1 MHLVYFFMS
10 DKVDCQDMDVGNSGT
25 TGMIVNEMPAT
36 DVDNEMPTMDVSN
49 AMHVNTDDM
58 ENSEERHVVNGDS
71 YASRVARTVY
81 EYPPRQE
88 RARFS
93 ENVMPQRPRT
103 AFFTPSRSTTAKS
116 VFEALENAEIDASE
130 ITCLQRK
137 MNGEVTVTFK
147 TISAKEKFLRLNSLQ
162 VDAVH
167 FALQDVDKPL
177 IFVTIYDAPF
187 ELSDLAIIKRLSPY
201 CEVLHYRRGKH
212 SLAPNIFNGLRHYR
226 VRITKPIPSFLRFGK
241 FQVFVKHSGQVPT
254 CRKCN
259 RPGHFSNVCPN
270 RICFNCEG
278 LGHEARDCPC
288 PVLCCLC
295 KEEGHLGINCKY
307 SWFCCTVSL
316 TDEQDDV
323 ALDSDDDDGLS
334 DCSYGRGADY
344 LLPASPLIC
353 ETPSPADVPV
363 DDTSSIPDAVLSDS
377 SDSPLPSSPDSSVL
391 NTDGLVKSIQ
401 SVPDPPRHRIPALL
415 SDSISAVSRRSSSP
429 LSVKPTPSLLSE
441 PVTDPSSSPP
451 VSLDNSMDAT
461 MDLKRKSADAD
472 ASPKR
477 TKKGKKKPAHK

>member
-1 MHLVYFFMS
+1 
-10 DKVDCQDMDVGNSGT
+10 MDTCENVVPMTDELS
-25 TGMIVNEMPAT
+25 NEMPAET
-36 DVDNEMPTMDVSN
+36 PVDSNNEMHDDLNNEMPVDGLPRTN
-49 AMHVNTDDM
+49 A
-58 ENSEERHVVNGDS
+58 ENVEDRHVVNGDS
-71 YASRVARTVY
+71 YASRAARTVSH
-81 EYPPRQE
+81 EYPSRQE
-88 RARFS
+88 RFRFS
-93 ENVMPQRPRT
+93 ENVMPQRQRT
-103 AFFTPSRSTTAKS
+103 AFFTPSKTTTAKS
-116 VFEALENAEIDASE
+116 VFEALENADIDATE
-130 ITCLQRK
+130 IACLQRK

-162 VDAVH
+162 VDAEH

-177 IFVTIYDAPF
+177 TFLTIYDAPF
-187 ELSDLAIIKRLSPY
+187 ELSDLAIIKRLAPY

-212 SLAPNIFNGLRHYR
+212 SLAPNIYNGLRHYR
-226 VRITKPIPSFLRFGK
+226 VRISKPIPSFLQFGK

-295 KEEGHLGINCKY
+295 KEEGHLGINCIY
-307 SWFCCTVSL
+307 SWFSPTVSP

-323 ALDSDDDDGLS
+323 AVDSDDDDGLS

-344 LLPASPLIC
+344 LLPASPLIS
-353 ETPSPADVPV
+353 ETPSPADVPI
-363 DDTSSIPDAVLSDS
+363 DDISSLPDDDS
-377 SDSPLPSSPDSSVL
+377 SLSSPDSPVL
-391 NTDGLVKSIQ
+391 NTDGLVKSVQ

-415 SDSISAVSRRSSSP
+415 SDSLSAATRRSSSP
-429 LSVKPTPSLLSE
+429 PAKSTPSLPSE
-441 PVTDPSSSPP
+441 PVLDPSPSP
-451 VSLDNSMDAT
+451 LDCSEDGMNAT
-461 MDLKRKSADAD
+461 MDLKRKSAD

-477 TKKGKKKPAHK
+477 TKKGKKKSPHK

>member
-1 MHLVYFFMS
+1 
-10 DKVDCQDMDVGNSGT
+10 MDVCENVTPVSEDLSNE
-25 TGMIVNEMPAT
+25 MSVEVSNEMP
-36 DVDNEMPTMDVSN
+36 VNLHNEMPVDGTN
-49 AMHVNTDDM
+49 A
-58 ENSEERHVVNGDS
+58 ENVEERHVVNGDS
-71 YASRVARTVY
+71 YASRAARTVPQ

-88 RARFS
+88 RVRFS

-103 AFFTPSRSTTAKS
+103 AFFTPSKTTTAKS
-116 VFEALENAEIDASE
+116 VFEALENADIDATE
-130 ITCLQRK
+130 IACLHRK

-162 VDAVH
+162 VDAEH

-177 IFVTIYDAPF
+177 TFLTIYDAPF
-187 ELSDLAIIKRLSPY
+187 ELSDLAIIKRLAPY

-212 SLAPNIFNGLRHYR
+212 SLAPNIYNGLRHYR
-226 VRITKPIPSFLRFGK
+226 VRISKPIPSFLRFGK

-270 RICFNCEG
+270 RVCFNCEG

-295 KEEGHLGINCKY
+295 KEEGHLGINCIY
-307 SWFCCTVSL
+307 SWFSPPVSP

-323 ALDSDDDDGLS
+323 AVESDEDDGLS
-334 DCSYGRGADY
+334 DCSYGRGADF
-344 LLPASPLIC
+344 LLPASPLIS
-353 ETPSPADVPV
+353 ETPSPVPV
-363 DDTSSIPDAVLSDS
+363 DDTSSVPVLSDS
-377 SDSPLPSSPDSSVL
+377 SDSPLPSSPDSPVL
-391 NTDGLVKSIQ
+391 NTDGLIKSAQ

-415 SDSISAVSRRSSSP
+415 SDSLSAVSRRSSSP
-429 LSVKPTPSLLSE
+429 LSAKSTPSLPSE
-441 PVTDPSSSPP
+441 PALDPPSSP
-451 VSLDNSMDAT
+451 VSLENDMDVT
-461 MDLKRKSADAD
+461 MDLKRKSAD

-477 TKKGKKKPAHK
+477 TKKGKKKPPHK

>member
-1 MHLVYFFMS
+1 
-10 DKVDCQDMDVGNSGT
+10 MDTCENVVP
-25 TGMIVNEMPAT
+25 MIGESSNEMPVEMPG
-36 DVDNEMPTMDVSN
+36 DSNNEMHDDLNNVMPETNVEN
-49 AMHVNTDDM
+49 AED
-58 ENSEERHVVNGDS
+58 RHVVNGDS
-71 YASRVARTVY
+71 YASRAARTVSH
-81 EYPPRQE
+81 EYPSRQE
-88 RARFS
+88 RFRFS

-103 AFFTPSRSTTAKS
+103 AFFTPSKTTTAKS
-116 VFEALENAEIDASE
+116 VFEALENADIDGTEIA
-130 ITCLQRK
+130 CLQRK

-162 VDAVH
+162 VDAEH

-177 IFVTIYDAPF
+177 TFLTIYDAPF
-187 ELSDLAIIKRLSPY
+187 ELSDLAIIKRLAPY

-212 SLAPNIFNGLRHYR
+212 SLAPNIYNGLRHYR
-226 VRITKPIPSFLRFGK
+226 VRISKPIPSFLRFGK

-295 KEEGHLGINCKY
+295 KEEGHLGINCIH
-307 SWFCCTVSL
+307 SWFSPPVSP

-323 ALDSDDDDGLS
+323 AVESDDDDGLS
-334 DCSYGRGADY
+334 DCSYGRGAEN
-344 LLPASPLIC
+344 LLPASPLIS
-353 ETPSPADVPV
+353 ETPSPGDVPV

-377 SDSPLPSSPDSSVL
+377 SDSPSPSSPDSPVL
-391 NTDGLVKSIQ
+391 NTDGLVKSVQ

-415 SDSISAVSRRSSSP
+415 SDSLSAATRRSSSP
-429 LSVKPTPSLLSE
+429 LSAKSTPSLPSE
-441 PVTDPSSSPP
+441 PILDPSPSP
-451 VSLDNSMDAT
+451 LDCSEDGMNAT
-461 MDLKRKSADAD
+461 MDLKRKSAD

-477 TKKGKKKPAHK
+477 TKKGKKKPPHK

>member
-1 MHLVYFFMS
+1 
-10 DKVDCQDMDVGNSGT
+10 MDVCENVTPASEDLSNE
-25 TGMIVNEMPAT
+25 MSVEVSNEMP
-36 DVDNEMPTMDVSN
+36 VDLHNEMPVDGTN
-49 AMHVNTDDM
+49 A
-58 ENSEERHVVNGDS
+58 ENVEERHVVNGDS
-71 YASRVARTVY
+71 YASRAARTVPQ

-88 RARFS
+88 RVRFS

-103 AFFTPSRSTTAKS
+103 AFFTPSKTTTAKS
-116 VFEALENAEIDASE
+116 VFEALENADIDATE
-130 ITCLQRK
+130 IACLQRK

-162 VDAVH
+162 VDAEH

-177 IFVTIYDAPF
+177 TFLTIYDAPF
-187 ELSDLAIIKRLSPY
+187 ELSDLAIIKRLAPY

-212 SLAPNIFNGLRHYR
+212 SLAPNIYNGLRHYR
-226 VRITKPIPSFLRFGK
+226 VRISKPIPSFLRFGK

-270 RICFNCEG
+270 RVCFNCEG

-295 KEEGHLGINCKY
+295 KEEGHLGINCIY
-307 SWFCCTVSL
+307 SWFSPPVSP

-323 ALDSDDDDGLS
+323 AVESDEDDGLS

-344 LLPASPLIC
+344 LLPVSPLLS
-353 ETPSPADVPV
+353 ETPSPVPV
-363 DDTSSIPDAVLSDS
+363 DDTSSVPVLSDS
-377 SDSPLPSSPDSSVL
+377 SDSPLPSSPDSPVL
-391 NTDGLVKSIQ
+391 NTDGLIKSAQ

-415 SDSISAVSRRSSSP
+415 SDSLSAVSRRSSSP
-429 LSVKPTPSLLSE
+429 LSAKSTPSLPSE
-441 PVTDPSSSPP
+441 PALDPPSSP
-451 VSLDNSMDAT
+451 VSLENDMDVT
-461 MDLKRKSADAD
+461 MDLKRKSAD

-477 TKKGKKKPAHK
+477 TKKGKKKPPHK

>member
-1 MHLVYFFMS
+1 
-10 DKVDCQDMDVGNSGT
+10 MDTCENVVP
-25 TGMIVNEMPAT
+25 MIEESSNEMPVEMPG
-36 DVDNEMPTMDVSN
+36 DSNNEMHDDLNNVVPETN
-49 AMHVNTDDM
+49 AENTED
-58 ENSEERHVVNGDS
+58 RHVVNGDS
-71 YASRVARTVY
+71 YASRAARTVSH
-81 EYPPRQE
+81 EYPSRQE
-88 RARFS
+88 RFRFS

-103 AFFTPSRSTTAKS
+103 AFFTPSKTTTAKS
-116 VFEALENAEIDASE
+116 VFEALENADIDATE
-130 ITCLQRK
+130 IACLQRK

-162 VDAVH
+162 VDAEL

-177 IFVTIYDAPF
+177 TFLTIYDAPF
-187 ELSDLAIIKRLSPY
+187 ELSDLAIIKRLAPY

-212 SLAPNIFNGLRHYR
+212 SLAPNIYNGLRHYR
-226 VRITKPIPSFLRFGK
+226 VRISKPIPSFLRFGK

-295 KEEGHLGINCKY
+295 KEEGHLGINCIY
-307 SWFCCTVSL
+307 SWFSPTVSP

-323 ALDSDDDDGLS
+323 AVDSDDDDGLS

-344 LLPASPLIC
+344 LLPASPLIS
-353 ETPSPADVPV
+353 ETPSPADVPI
-363 DDTSSIPDAVLSDS
+363 DDTSSLPDDDS
-377 SDSPLPSSPDSSVL
+377 SLSSPDSPVL
-391 NTDGLVKSIQ
+391 NTDGLVKSVQ

-415 SDSISAVSRRSSSP
+415 SDSLSRF
-429 LSVKPTPSLLSE
+429 
-441 PVTDPSSSPP
+441 
-451 VSLDNSMDAT
+451 
-461 MDLKRKSADAD
+461 
-472 ASPKR
+472 
-477 TKKGKKKPAHK
+477 

>member
-1 MHLVYFFMS
+1 
-10 DKVDCQDMDVGNSGT
+10 MDTCENVVP
-25 TGMIVNEMPAT
+25 MIEESNNEMPVEMPG
-36 DVDNEMPTMDVSN
+36 DSNNEMHDDLNNVVPETN
-49 AMHVNTDDM
+49 AENTED
-58 ENSEERHVVNGDS
+58 RHVVNGDS
-71 YASRVARTVY
+71 YASRAARTVSH
-81 EYPPRQE
+81 EYPSRQE
-88 RARFS
+88 RFRFS

-103 AFFTPSRSTTAKS
+103 AFFTPSKTTTAKS
-116 VFEALENAEIDASE
+116 VFEALENADIDATE
-130 ITCLQRK
+130 IACLQRK

-162 VDAVH
+162 VDAEL

-177 IFVTIYDAPF
+177 TFLTIYDAPF
-187 ELSDLAIIKRLSPY
+187 ELSDLAIIKRLAPY

-212 SLAPNIFNGLRHYR
+212 SLAPNIYNGLRHYR
-226 VRITKPIPSFLRFGK
+226 VRISKPIPSFLRFGK

-295 KEEGHLGINCKY
+295 KEEGHLGINCIY
-307 SWFCCTVSL
+307 SWFSPTVSP

-323 ALDSDDDDGLS
+323 AVDSDDDDGLS

-344 LLPASPLIC
+344 LLPASPLIS
-353 ETPSPADVPV
+353 ETPSPADVPI
-363 DDTSSIPDAVLSDS
+363 DDISSLPDDDS
-377 SDSPLPSSPDSSVL
+377 SLSSPDSPVL
-391 NTDGLVKSIQ
+391 NTDGLVKSVQ

-415 SDSISAVSRRSSSP
+415 SDSLSAASRPSSS
-429 LSVKPTPSLLSE
+429 LATAKSTPSPPSE
-441 PVTDPSSSPP
+441 PVPDPPSPP
-451 VSLDNSMDAT
+451 DPVDSDMNGT
-461 MDLKRKSADAD
+461 VDLKRKSTD

-477 TKKGKKKPAHK
+477 TKKGKKKSANK

>member
-1 MHLVYFFMS
+1 
-10 DKVDCQDMDVGNSGT
+10 MDVCENVTPASEDLSNE
-25 TGMIVNEMPAT
+25 MSVEVSNEMP
-36 DVDNEMPTMDVSN
+36 VDLHNEMPVDGTN
-49 AMHVNTDDM
+49 A
-58 ENSEERHVVNGDS
+58 ENVEERHVVNGDS
-71 YASRVARTVY
+71 YASRAARTGSY
-81 EYPPRQE
+81 EYPSRQE
-88 RARFS
+88 RVRFS

-103 AFFTPSRSTTAKS
+103 AFFTPSKTTTAKS
-116 VFEALENAEIDASE
+116 VFEALENADIDATE
-130 ITCLQRK
+130 IACLQRK

-162 VDAVH
+162 VDAEH

-177 IFVTIYDAPF
+177 TFLTIYDAPF
-187 ELSDLAIIKRLSPY
+187 ELSDLAIIKRLAPY

-212 SLAPNIFNGLRHYR
+212 SLAPNIYNGLRHYR
-226 VRITKPIPSFLRFGK
+226 VRISKPIPSFLRFGK

-270 RICFNCEG
+270 RVCFNCEG

-295 KEEGHLGINCKY
+295 KEEGHLGINCIY
-307 SWFCCTVSL
+307 SWFSPPVSP

-323 ALDSDDDDGLS
+323 AVESDEDDGLS

-344 LLPASPLIC
+344 LLPVSPLLS
-353 ETPSPADVPV
+353 ETPSPVPV
-363 DDTSSIPDAVLSDS
+363 DDTSSVPVLSDS
-377 SDSPLPSSPDSSVL
+377 SDSPLPSSPDSPVL
-391 NTDGLVKSIQ
+391 NTDGLIKSAQ

-415 SDSISAVSRRSSSP
+415 SDSLSAVSRRSSSP
-429 LSVKPTPSLLSE
+429 LSAKSTPSLPSE
-441 PVTDPSSSPP
+441 PALDPPSSP
-451 VSLDNSMDAT
+451 VSLENDMDVT
-461 MDLKRKSADAD
+461 MDLKRKSAD

-477 TKKGKKKPAHK
+477 TKKGKKKPPHK

>member
-1 MHLVYFFMS
+1 
-10 DKVDCQDMDVGNSGT
+10 MDVCENVTPASEDLSNE
-25 TGMIVNEMPAT
+25 MSVEVSNEMP
-36 DVDNEMPTMDVSN
+36 VDLHNEMPVDGTN
-49 AMHVNTDDM
+49 A
-58 ENSEERHVVNGDS
+58 ENVEERHVVNGDS
-71 YASRVARTVY
+71 YASRAARTGSH
-81 EYPPRQE
+81 EYPSRQE
-88 RARFS
+88 RVRFS

-103 AFFTPSRSTTAKS
+103 AFFTPSKTTTAKS
-116 VFEALENAEIDASE
+116 VFEALENADIDATE
-130 ITCLQRK
+130 IACLQRK

-162 VDAVH
+162 VDAEH

-177 IFVTIYDAPF
+177 TFLTIYDAPF
-187 ELSDLAIIKRLSPY
+187 ELSDLAIIKRLAPY

-212 SLAPNIFNGLRHYR
+212 SLAPNIYNGLRHYR
-226 VRITKPIPSFLRFGK
+226 VRISKPIPSFLRFGK

-270 RICFNCEG
+270 RVCFNCEG

-295 KEEGHLGINCKY
+295 KEEGHLGINCIY
-307 SWFCCTVSL
+307 SWFSPPVSP

-323 ALDSDDDDGLS
+323 AVESDEDDGLS

-344 LLPASPLIC
+344 LLPVSPLIS
-353 ETPSPADVPV
+353 ETPSPVPV
-363 DDTSSIPDAVLSDS
+363 DDTSSVPVLPDS
-377 SDSPLPSSPDSSVL
+377 SDSPLPSSPDSPVL
-391 NTDGLVKSIQ
+391 NTDGLIKSAQ

-415 SDSISAVSRRSSSP
+415 SDSLSAVSRRSSSP
-429 LSVKPTPSLLSE
+429 LSAKSTPSLPSE
-441 PVTDPSSSPP
+441 PVLDPPSSP
-451 VSLDNSMDAT
+451 VSLENDMDVT
-461 MDLKRKSADAD
+461 MDLKRKSAD

-477 TKKGKKKPAHK
+477 TKKGKKKPPHK